1 MQVSK
6 FFILEYPGL
15 IMYDRNLKVCYLN
28 SVGTKTC
35 QKGIAQPTFT
45 CETFQNLPSPQNII
59 FWGF

>member
-1 MQVSK
+1 MQVSI

-45 CETFQNLPSPQNII
+45 CKLSKTYPLPNM
-59 FWGF
+59 